1 MTLKYLTFSISICF
15 ISWIVGMIINFA
27 LSKTEF
33 YEKLSNI
40 NCIRSTKLNKFIGLS
55 IFKWIVKNTF
65 FKFFNP
71 KLQLKNKATTKELID
86 LRQEM
91 TFAEISHFIGF
102 FFVMFFA
109 TLKVLRAE
117 FIFSA
122 WIVFMNVLMNLYPS
136 LLQQENKRRIDHFL
150 QRIPLK
156 IIKKSL

>member
-1 MTLKYLTFSISICF
+1 M
-15 ISWIVGMIINFA
+15 
-27 LSKTEF
+27 
-33 YEKLSNI
+33 
-40 NCIRSTKLNKFIGLS
+40 NKFIGLS

-102 FFVMFFA
+102 FFVVFFA
-109 TLKVLRAE
+109 TLKVLSAE

-136 LLQQENKRRIDHFL
+136 YYSRKTKDVS
-150 QRIPLK
+150 
-156 IIKKSL
+156 IIFYNAFR